1 MHPFHPR
8 NQQFIGNQTPKAMLT
23 YFRKV
28 RRAVRESG
36 SVKSYCL
43 HLIGA
48 GVFFIMCS
56 VNTPLTE
63 AEEAAVR
70 TDPQMEIAH
79 TDQTV

>member
-1 MHPFHPR
+1 
-8 NQQFIGNQTPKAMLT
+8 MLT

-43 HLIGA
+43 YLIGA

-63 AEEAAVR
+63 AEEVAVR
-70 TDPQMEIAH
+70 TEPNIEFA
-79 TDQTV
+79 QTEQDA

>member
-1 MHPFHPR
+1 
-8 NQQFIGNQTPKAMLT
+8 MLT

-56 VNTPLTE
+56 VNTPLAE
-63 AEEAAVR
+63 AEEVAVR
-70 TDPQMEIAH
+70 TESNIEIAH
-79 TDQTV
+79 SEQDA

>member
-1 MHPFHPR
+1 
-8 NQQFIGNQTPKAMLT
+8 MLT

-48 GVFFIMCS
+48 VVFFIMCS

-63 AEEAAVR
+63 AEEVAIR
-70 TDPQMEIAH
+70 TEPQMEVAQ
-79 TDQTV
+79 TDQAI